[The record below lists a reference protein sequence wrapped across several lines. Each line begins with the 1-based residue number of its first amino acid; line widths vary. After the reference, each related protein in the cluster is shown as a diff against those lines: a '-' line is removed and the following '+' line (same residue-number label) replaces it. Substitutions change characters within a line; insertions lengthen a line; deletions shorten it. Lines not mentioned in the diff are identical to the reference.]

1 MNKIIDYQLIGEDA
15 LNPQSLVNNVKEQIN
30 QGWQPLGS
38 VFVILIPEVGMECA
52 IQTMVKYEQLSEE

>member
-52 IQTMVKYEQLSEE
+52 I